1 MASVTFNH
9 DGDPIYTAPNG
20 MVYIA
25 GGDNVNCTL
34 PACPVELSVY
44 GYRASLP
51 FSATLIAL
59 YGLNIIA
66 QSYLGWRYKSYGFM
80 AATITGCLVEI
91 LGYAGRIMM
100 WDNPWGQSG
109 FIMQIGSLEQLT
121 TFWLGHLKLTCKVLI
136 TIGPVFFSAAIYV
149 MLYQM

>member
-1 MASVTFNH
+1 MANVTFTPN
-9 DGDPIYTAPNG
+9 GNPIYTAPNG

-25 GGDNVNCTL
+25 GGNNVNCTL

-66 QSYLGWRYKSYGFM
+66 QTYLGLRYKSWGFM
-80 AATITGCLVEI
+80 AATTTGCLVEI
-91 LGYAGRIMM
+91 LGYVGRILM
-100 WDNPWGQSG
+100 WNNPWAQPG
-109 FIMQIGSLEQLT
+109 FIMQIGS
-121 TFWLGHLKLTCKVLI
+121 FRR
-136 TIGPVFFSAAIYV
+136 
-149 MLYQM
+149 